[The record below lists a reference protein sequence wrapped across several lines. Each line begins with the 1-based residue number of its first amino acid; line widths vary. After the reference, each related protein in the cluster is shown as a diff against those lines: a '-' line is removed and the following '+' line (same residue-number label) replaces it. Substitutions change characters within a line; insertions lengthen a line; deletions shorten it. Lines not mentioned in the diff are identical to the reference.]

1 MDFQLLKCQR
11 LLLLKDETDSGVLFQ
26 FPEVGNQDPQEC
38 AVQVRTPF
46 SAETD
51 SYDGQ
56 GAGGKG
62 CSLHLLKTVSRI
74 TRRLFSP
81 AEYQQP

>member
-1 MDFQLLKCQR
+1 MDFQLIKCQR
-11 LLLLKDETDSGVLFQ
+11 LILLKDETDSGVLFQ

-51 SYDGQ
+51 SYDGP
-56 GAGGKG
+56 GAGERGA
-62 CSLHLLKTVSRI
+62 
-74 TRRLFSP
+74 P
-81 AEYQQP
+81 ASIKNCLTDHSASFLPS